1 MKLPVKSDL
10 EKRDL
15 APVSQKSENCSGAT
29 IPFISLQGQG
39 SKPSTWFFLHQKYRM
54 LKYRLFKTGGL
65 QFDNWLLGPQR
76 VLRTFEKQAQET
88 CLSLQH
94 FVINFS
100 DKQVKVMEIY
110 FHLSRTELTHISITV
125 GLDI

>member
-1 MKLPVKSDL
+1 VTWKREIWRLFLKSPKTVRVPQFPL
-10 EKRDL
+10 YLCNAKVL
-15 APVSQKSENCSGAT
+15 SHPLGFSYIKN
-29 IPFISLQGQG
+29 
-39 SKPSTWFFLHQKYRM
+39 M
-54 LKYRLFKTGGL
+54 LKDRLFKTGGL
-65 QFDNWLLGPQR
+65 QFDNWLLRPQR

-125 GLDI
+125 GSDI

>member
-1 MKLPVKSDL
+1 
-10 EKRDL
+10 
-15 APVSQKSENCSGAT
+15 
-29 IPFISLQGQG
+29 
-39 SKPSTWFFLHQKYRM
+39 M
-54 LKYRLFKTGGL
+54 LKDRLFKTGGL

-100 DKQVKVMEIY
+100 DKQVKVMEIKII

-125 GLDI
+125 GSDI